1 MKKIKAKS
9 DLLNTRIKE
18 FKLKEQQLSSQV
30 PLETYNK
37 VKQQLNN
44 LLRRQQ
50 EFREVL
56 SMNEPQTY
64 PTKETTKAPIASY
77 KPIAVYTPS
86 NNFPVKYIIFK
97 KNKNFF

>member
-1 MKKIKAKS
+1 MKKIKTKS
-9 DLLNTRIKE
+9 ELLNARIKE
-18 FKLKEQQLSSQV
+18 FKLKEQQLSSNV

-50 EFREVL
+50 EFRDVL
-56 SMNEPQTY
+56 AMNEPQAF
-64 PTKETTKAPIASY
+64 PTKELSTSVAPNF

-86 NNFPVKYIIFK
+86 NNFPVI
-97 KNKNFF
+97 NF